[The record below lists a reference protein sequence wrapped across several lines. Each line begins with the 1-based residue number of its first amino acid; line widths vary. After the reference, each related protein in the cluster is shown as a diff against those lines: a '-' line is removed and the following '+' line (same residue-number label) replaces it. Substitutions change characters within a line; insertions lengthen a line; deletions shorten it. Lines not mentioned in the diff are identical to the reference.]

1 MSSVVKQVIINEA
14 AGPEEMVTVRWLF
27 EEYAAEL
34 GHDLCFQGFAN
45 ELDTLPGSYAR
56 PDGRLLVASAADQVA
71 GCVGLRRLD
80 AEVSEMKRLYVRPA
94 YRGLGAGRMLT
105 EAIIAEAGA
114 AGYRRM
120 RLDTLS
126 TMVGALALYRRLGFR
141 DIAPYRDNPIPGV
154 VYLELELK
162 RRSRDT

>member
-1 MSSVVKQVIINEA
+1 VAAIIAVSVTSVERAEDLPTI
-14 AGPEEMVTVRWLF
+14 RRLF

-45 ELDTLPGSYAR
+45 ELETLPGSYAR
-56 PDGRLLVASAADQVA
+56 PDGRLLLASAKDEAA
-71 GCVGLRRLD
+71 GCVGLRRLEP
-80 AEVSEMKRLYVRPA
+80 EVCEMKRLYVRPA
-94 YRGLGAGRMLT
+94 YRSLGAGRMLA
-105 EAIIAEAGA
+105 EAIVAEGRA

-126 TMVGALALYRRLGFR
+126 TMVGALALYRKLGFR

-154 VYLELELK
+154 VYLELELD
-162 RRSRDT
+162 RPPRET

>member
-1 MSSVVKQVIINEA
+1 MAAIIAVSVTSVERAEDLPTI
-14 AGPEEMVTVRWLF
+14 RRLF

-45 ELDTLPGSYAR
+45 ELETLPGSYAR
-56 PDGRLLVASAADQVA
+56 PDGRLLLASAKDEAA
-71 GCVGLRRLD
+71 GCVGLRRLEP
-80 AEVSEMKRLYVRPA
+80 EVCEMKRLYVRPA
-94 YRGLGAGRMLT
+94 YRSLGAGRMLA
-105 EAIIAEAGA
+105 EAIVAEGRA

-126 TMVGALALYRRLGFR
+126 TMVGALALYRKLGFR

-154 VYLELELK
+154 VYLELELD
-162 RRSRDT
+162 RPPRET

>member
-1 MSSVVKQVIINEA
+1 VAAIIDLSVTSVERTEDL
-14 AGPEEMVTVRWLF
+14 PTVRRLF

-45 ELDTLPGSYAR
+45 ELETLPGSYAR
-56 PDGRLLVASAADQVA
+56 PEGRLLLASANYEAA

-80 AEVSEMKRLYVRPA
+80 AEVCEMKRLYVRPA
-94 YRGLGAGRMLT
+94 YRSLGAGRMLA
-105 EAIIAEAGA
+105 EAIVAEGRA

-126 TMVGALALYRRLGFR
+126 TMLGALAVYRKLGFR
-141 DIAPYRDNPIPGV
+141 DIAPYRDNPIPGA
-154 VYLELELK
+154 VYLELGLD
-162 RRSRDT
+162 RPSRET

>member
-14 AGPEEMVTVRWLF
+14 VGPEEMVTVRRLF

-34 GHDLCFQGFAN
+34 GHDLCFQGFAD
-45 ELDTLPGSYAR
+45 ELATLPGSYVR
-56 PDGRLLVASAADQVA
+56 PDGRLLLASAPDEAA

-80 AEVSEMKRLYVRPA
+80 AKICEMKRLYVRPA
-94 YRGLGAGRMLT
+94 YRGVGAGRMLA
-105 EAIIAEAGA
+105 EAIIAEGRA
-114 AGYRRM
+114 AGYQRM

-141 DIAPYRDNPIPGV
+141 DIAPYRDNPIAGV
-154 VYLELELK
+154 VYLELELN
-162 RRSRDT
+162 RRPRET